1 MYKLVIKSRGHLL
14 IHISGDTHRLD
25 EDSISLLSQLGLPG
39 HSNSVFDRLQLW
51 SRRHLRVMS
60 INRGVGEDEVDGLL
74 FNIYPA
80 YSQVPISILEKFM
93 KF

>member
-51 SRRHLRVMS
+51 SRRHLKVMS
-60 INRGVGEDEVDGLL
+60 INRGVGGG
-74 FNIYPA
+74 
-80 YSQVPISILEKFM
+80 
-93 KF
+93 